1 MANAYPRILDE
12 SDDPMEPPRQ
22 PRRNADFNV
31 LDRYYK
37 SFNNGFI
44 RPARVEIDNLKS
56 YPDGKKSGNFQ
67 KEDFVTLKDR
77 GPYDRNVYEI
87 IGKYMDYAY
96 IVLAARHPRTEKP
109 ITRRELRKLQAT
121 TRRGGARKSMKNRRR
136 LMKNRLTRRR

>member
-1 MANAYPRILDE
+1 
-12 SDDPMEPPRQ
+12 MEPPRP
-22 PRRNADFNV
+22 PRRDADFND
-31 LDRYYK
+31 LDRYY
-37 SFNNGFI
+37 SSLGNGFV

-96 IVLAARHPRTEKP
+96 IVLAARNPRTEKP
-109 ITRRELRKLQAT
+109 ITRRELRRMQAK
-121 TRRGGARKSMKNRRR
+121 TRRGGAHKSMKNRRR